1 MVVIFTCPR
10 LTNCSMNCQRRMTCF
25 VLFPSLLRRVRQIP
39 AVPHHC
45 VSTSLS
51 MSPMIHCS
59 WMSCRINSESW
70 RRKTWLCDPRYIRPM
85 VCAVCA
91 GYETNQGAQNPASG
105 FLLKHMAIL
114 CHCIPIISKHF
125 PSMPTSFCFLRS
137 SLSPEFSSSLF
148 SVQL

>member
-114 CHCIPIISKHF
+114 SLYTNHFQALSLHAHVLLF
-125 PSMPTSFCFLRS
+125 PSFLIVS
-137 SLSPEFSSSLF
+137 SSSLF